1 MAKTEQNIR
10 ASEEFIREVLAK
22 NFRQTVRGEALRAA
36 AEKLCDALPEKMKT
50 PTEKPRVAA

>member
-22 NFRQTVRGEALRAA
+22 NFRQTVRAEELRVA
-36 AEKLCDALPEKMKT
+36 AEKLCEAMPASTAEK
-50 PTEKPRVAA
+50 ERVAA